1 MDIPIKPAEAPDGT
15 GRIGVQLAANAQ
27 FSRII
32 SKDPL
37 QAVQLASKQFAKLTT
52 TVVTGQQQACAFSC
66 PHFDLPWL
74 NISASQLLHVCNLA
88 EHSPAL
94 THNPTVFFVIFIGYG
109 THMCLLYDAM
119 FCSRCSSCLHA

>member
-1 MDIPIKPAEAPDGT
+1 MTFTIDRKGQSLEIPIKPAEAPDGT

-52 TVVTGQQQACAFSC
+52 TVVTGRQQSC
-66 PHFDLPWL
+66 VSLAGGLCIQLPPFQV
-74 NISASQLLHVCNLA
+74 ALA
-88 EHSPAL
+88 
-94 THNPTVFFVIFIGYG
+94 
-109 THMCLLYDAM
+109 
-119 FCSRCSSCLHA
+119 

>member
-1 MDIPIKPAEAPDGT
+1 MTFTIDRKGQSLDIPIKPAEAPDGT

-52 TVVTGQQQACAFSC
+52 TVVTGQQQACASLAGGLC
-66 PHFDLPWL
+66 IQLP
-74 NISASQLLHVCNLA
+74 S
-88 EHSPAL
+88 
-94 THNPTVFFVIFIGYG
+94 F
-109 THMCLLYDAM
+109 
-119 FCSRCSSCLHA
+119 